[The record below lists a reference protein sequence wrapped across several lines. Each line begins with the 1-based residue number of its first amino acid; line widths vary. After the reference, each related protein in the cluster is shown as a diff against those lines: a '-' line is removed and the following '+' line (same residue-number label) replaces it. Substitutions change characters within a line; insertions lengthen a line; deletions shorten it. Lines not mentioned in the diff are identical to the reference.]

1 MMKNLFENWNRFLN
15 EQESKK
21 RIGDPSYIQ
30 DIYEITL
37 KVSIQKTRG
46 GDREQTFTEI
56 RGIPGVTV
64 VSVDPLGTDHDE
76 SAYYSTLLI
85 KFELVNRQDPLAY
98 SKSTLFPGIR
108 DIKGVTLRHIGKLR
122 KLDL

>member
-1 MMKNLFENWNRFLN
+1 MKRLFENWNRFLN
-15 EQESKK
+15 EQEPKK

-64 VSVDPLGTDHDE
+64 VTVDPLGTDHDE
-76 SAYYSTLLI
+76 TFYYSTLLI
-85 KFELVNRQDPLAY
+85 KFELVSNQDARKY
-98 SKSTLFPGIR
+98 VKQTLFPGIR
-108 DIKGVTLRHIGKLR
+108 EVKGLTLRFAGSLR
-122 KLDL
+122 KLEL